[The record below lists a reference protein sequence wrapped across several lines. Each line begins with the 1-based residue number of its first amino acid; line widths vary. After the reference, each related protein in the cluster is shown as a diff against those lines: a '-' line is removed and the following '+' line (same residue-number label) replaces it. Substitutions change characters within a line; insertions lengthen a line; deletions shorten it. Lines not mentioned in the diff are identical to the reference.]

1 MEAFR
6 FPNTNDKQLEQR
18 EYTVFRKSLF
28 VKYNYHRKQRIFYA
42 KYSNNVW
49 QPFKTWIRADEFL
62 FLQFLLFA

>member
-1 MEAFR
+1 MTRFGSNLEKWFDIFSSCLMEAFR

-42 KYSNNVW
+42 KYSNNV
-49 QPFKTWIRADEFL
+49 
-62 FLQFLLFA
+62 